1 MLSTITAKVQVYL
14 TDSDKVLFAN
24 TMKAY
29 TEACN
34 YVSEYVFVTKELNR
48 KKLQDALY
56 YRLRERFGLRSMMAC
71 SVFVA
76 VMAKY
81 KTVKSLGHEW
91 TRVDFTKPT
100 LDLVW
105 NRDYS
110 LSKDVFSVNTL
121 DGRVKLCYQSKGMEQ
136 YFDGSWEFGT
146 AKLVNKFGKWFLH
159 IPVTKDFEV
168 LQNSQVNNVV
178 GVDLG
183 INFLATTYDS
193 KGKTAFYSGKQTK
206 NVRSQ
211 YKANRKNMQRRQ
223 TPSARKRIKT
233 TGQRENR
240 YIADVN
246 HCITKALV
254 AKYPKGT
261 LFVLED
267 LTGIRNAT
275 EKARTKDRYVSVSW
289 AFYQLRQMLEYK
301 AGLYGHKVITVS
313 PKYTSQTCPKCGH
326 VEKANRNKHTHTFC
340 CKNCTY
346 TSNDDRVGAM
356 NLYRM
361 GINYLHDTGA
371 TEHDSV
377 ALGAVNHPAM

>member
-1 MLSTITAKVQVYL
+1 
-14 TDSDKVLFAN
+14 
-24 TMKAY
+24 
-29 TEACN
+29 
-34 YVSEYVFVTKELNR
+34 
-48 KKLQDALY
+48 
-56 YRLRERFGLRSMMAC
+56 MAC

-81 KTVKSLGHEW
+81 KTVKSLRHEW
-91 TRVDFTKPT
+91 TKVEFAKPT

-110 LSKDVFSVNTL
+110 LSKDLFSVNTL
-121 DGRVKLCYQSKGMEQ
+121 DGRVKLKYQSKGMEQ
-136 YFDGSWEFGT
+136 YFDGTWEFGT
-146 AKLVNKFGKWFLH
+146 AKLINKFGKWFLH
-159 IPVTKDFEV
+159 IPATKEYDV
-168 LQNSQVNNVV
+168 LQDSEVRNVV

-183 INFLATTYDS
+183 INFLATAYDS
-193 KGKTAFYSGKQTK
+193 KGKTTFYSGKRIK

-223 TPSARKRIKT
+223 TSSARKRIKA

-240 YIADVN
+240 YIADMN

-254 AKYPKGT
+254 TNCPKGT

-267 LTGIRNAT
+267 LTGIRNTT
-275 EKARTKDRYVSVSW
+275 EKVRIKDRYVSVSW

-301 AGLYGHKVITVS
+301 AGLYSHKVITVP

-326 VEKANRNKHTHTFC
+326 VEKANRSKSTHTFR

-361 GINYLHDTGA
+361 GINYLHNTGA
-371 TEHDSV
+371 MGHDPV
-377 ALGAVNHPAM
+377 VLGAVSHPAM